1 LTSRLGS
8 LRRPSTLAFVLAVAA
23 LLGALVAA
31 IGPAKHLSSR
41 YSWPP
46 RDLPAGQPQL
56 VWYTPLLLARHEPQS
71 ISARIP
77 CSLPPSLSQ
86 KQNPVEVLAT
96 ARDPTRSGGLE
107 VTRSRA
113 RFVVRVGTH
122 VLAGGRII
130 AGSTAGSCSYTLFLA
145 SGRWELS
152 GGPDDVSRAG
162 NLDAMPLVDGLF
174 TELDLRSG
182 TPPSVDV
189 TTQTFGSRGTTL
201 QAILWSAAALAA
213 VVALLLVAAP
223 RRERWSW
230 RGAAR
235 RARRVTARARAADA
249 VVALLLGAW
258 WVVGPSFFD
267 DGWRLA
273 SQDDYAAFGGFST
286 YYSSFGVG
294 ALLDWLQWTEHVVFR
309 GSNVLLVLRLPAL
322 ICLAATW
329 ILCRWILNRIVPSDR
344 AIPVWALAAGFA
356 VGTMAW
362 GMTLRPEPVVAL
374 LVTGVFACT
383 ILFLERATAA
393 PLAVAA
399 VLVVLAVLAHPAG
412 LVALA
417 PLLAVA
423 PAIGRWVRSRWAA
436 ATTIVLAS
444 VAILGILAIVGSD
457 LQQRRADVLSLRT
470 YGDEI
475 SGWRDEISR
484 YTLLSRFP
492 YGTPVRRE
500 WVALAFLA
508 VLAYLLRRRADR
520 ERALLG
526 LPGASLGMALLLL
539 IATPSKLPW
548 HFGALI
554 GIAALALAAETARL
568 WQDAR
573 AAEGWQ
579 VRPFLVVGAAMI
591 AAAWSWSPR
600 SAWADL
606 DLRTLH
612 WTLGIE
618 KRLTLAKV
626 AGVAPLALLILFAA
640 VYALRRRSRLPDAPW
655 RAAAWTVPVV
665 ALPVVAFTV
674 SVLIAD
680 AAKTHSWTLARQNV
694 QSLKGDLRCGLADDA
709 LVPARAS
716 MRALSPLRTAQ
727 FVAASWLAPAPVTGL
742 PRFAL
747 GPPPAS
753 SPWFR
758 LPPGKR
764 IGFFLVGIPGA
775 ADSLQLE
782 WGRAQNGNV
791 ESLATAGVSVPTD
804 DARPDIGYWRF
815 YSAANLPAAPTGA
828 SAIRFVVRSATGTGA
843 GAALGL
849 TAPVTYED
857 ESLAQLLVRDQPS
870 LALPNLLT
878 YVPCVRQPRVGGVAE
893 VPKLLLAFRD
903 TMWPLGTGTS
913 PFDELS
919 ELYPFVRLPLSDSQ
933 NPPGDVAV
941 YEVDRRI
948 EGAEIAPPIVSGT

>member
-46 RDLPAGQPQL
+46 RDLPAGRPQL
-56 VWYTPLLLARHEPQS
+56 LWYTPLLLARHEPQS

-77 CSLPPSLSQ
+77 CSLTPPLSP
-86 KQNPVEVLAT
+86 KQRSVEVLAT
-96 ARDPTRSGGLE
+96 ARDPVRSGGLE
-107 VTRSRA
+107 ITRSRA
-113 RFVVRVGTH
+113 RFVVRVGTR
-122 VLAGGRII
+122 VLAGGRIVG
-130 AGSTAGSCSYTLFLA
+130 GSTGVSCSYTLLLA

-152 GGPDDVSRAG
+152 GGPNDVSRGG

-174 TELDLRSG
+174 TGLDLRSG
-182 TPPSVDV
+182 TPPSIEV
-189 TTQTFGSRGTTL
+189 TTPTFGSRGTTL
-201 QAILWSAAALAA
+201 QTILWPAAALAA
-213 VVALLLVAAP
+213 VVALLLVAIP
-223 RRERWSW
+223 RRPRWPW

-235 RARRVTARARAADA
+235 AVRRVAARARVADA
-249 VVALLLGAW
+249 VIALLLGVW
-258 WVVGPSFFD
+258 WIVGPSFFD

-273 SQDDYAAFGGFST
+273 SQQDYAAFGGFST

-329 ILCRWILNRIVPSDR
+329 ILCRWILNRVAPGAR
-344 AIPVWALAAGFA
+344 AVAVWALAGGFA
-356 VGTMAW
+356 VGAMAW

-374 LVTGVFACT
+374 LVTSVFACT
-383 ILFLERATAA
+383 ILFLERETAA

-423 PAIGRWVRSRWAA
+423 PTIGRWVRTRWAA

-457 LQQRRADVLSLRT
+457 LQQRRADVVSLRT

-484 YTLLSRFP
+484 YSLLGRAP
-492 YGTPVRRE
+492 YGSPLRRE

-508 VLAYLLRRRADR
+508 ILAYLLRRRPDR
-520 ERALLG
+520 QGVLLG
-526 LPGASLGMALLLL
+526 LPGASLGIALLLL

-548 HFGALI
+548 HFGSLI

-568 WQDAR
+568 RQDAR
-573 AAEGWQ
+573 GAEGWQ
-579 VRPFLVVGAAMI
+579 LRPLLVIGAAMV

-600 SAWADL
+600 NAWADL
-606 DLRTLH
+606 DLRTLQ

-626 AGVAPLALLILFAA
+626 AGVAPLALLLLFAA
-640 VYALRRRSRLPDAPW
+640 IYAVRRRSRLHDAPW
-655 RAAAWTVPVV
+655 RAAVWTVPVV
-665 ALPVVAFTV
+665 AVPLIAFTV
-674 SVLIAD
+674 GVLIAD

-709 LVPARAS
+709 LVPMRAS
-716 MRALSPLRTAQ
+716 MRALSPLGTAQ
-727 FVAASWLAPAPVTGL
+727 FVAASWLPPAPVEGL
-742 PRFAL
+742 PRLTL

-758 LPPGKR
+758 LPHGKR
-764 IGFFLVGIPGA
+764 VGFFLAGIPGS
-775 ADSLQLE
+775 ADSLELE
-782 WGRAQNGNV
+782 WGRAQNGKV
-791 ESLATAGVSVPTD
+791 EQLAAAGVSVPTD
-804 DARPDIGYWRF
+804 DARPDLSYWRF
-815 YSAANLPAAPTGA
+815 YSAANLPSAPAGA
-828 SAIRFVVRSATGTGA
+828 TAVRFAVRSANGP

-849 TAPVTYED
+849 TAPVTYDD
-857 ESLAQLLVRDQPS
+857 ESLARLLVRNRPS

-893 VPKLLLAFRD
+893 VPNLVLAFRD

-913 PFDELS
+913 PFDELP

-948 EGAEIAPPIVSGT
+948 EGAAIAPPVVSGT

>member
-23 LLGALVAA
+23 LLGAMVAA
-31 IGPAKHLSSR
+31 IGPAKHLSSH

-46 RDLPAGQPQL
+46 RELPAGQPQL
-56 VWYTPLLLARHEPQS
+56 LWYTPLLLARHTPES

-77 CSLPPSLSQ
+77 CSLPRPLSPRQ
-86 KQNPVEVLAT
+86 GPVEVLAT
-96 ARDPTRSGGLE
+96 ARDPDSSGGLAI
-107 VTRSRA
+107 THSHSRLI
-113 RFVVRVGTH
+113 VRVGTR
-122 VLAGGRII
+122 VLVGGRID
-130 AGSTAGSCSYTLFLA
+130 GGSCSYGLLLA
-145 SGRWELS
+145 PGRWELS
-152 GGPDDVSRAG
+152 GGPDDVSRG
-162 NLDAMPLVDGLF
+162 GSLEAMPVVNGLF
-174 TELDLRSG
+174 SELDLRSG
-182 TPPSVDV
+182 TPPTVDV

-201 QAILWSAAALAA
+201 QAILWSIAALAA
-213 VVALLLVAAP
+213 VAALLLVAVP
-223 RRERWSW
+223 RRPAWSW
-230 RGAAR
+230 AGAAR
-235 RARRVTARARAADA
+235 SAKRAIAHAQPADA
-249 VVALLLGAW
+249 AVASLLAVW
-258 WVVGPSFFD
+258 WFVGPSFFD

-273 SQDDYAAFGGFST
+273 SQQDYTAFGGFST

-294 ALLDWLQWTEHVVFR
+294 ALLDWLQWTEHVILG

-322 ICLAATW
+322 VCLAATW
-329 ILCRWILNRIVPSDR
+329 ILCRWILNRMVSDEGTI
-344 AIPVWALAAGFA
+344 ALWALAGGFA
-356 VGTMAW
+356 VGAMAW

-383 ILFLERATAA
+383 ILFLERETAA

-436 ATTIVLAS
+436 ATSIVLAS
-444 VAILGILAIVGSD
+444 VALLGILAIVGSD
-457 LQQRRADVLSLRT
+457 LHQRRADVISLRT

-492 YGTPVRRE
+492 YGTPLRRG

-508 VLAYLLRRRADR
+508 VLAYLMRRRPDR
-520 ERALLG
+520 PGALLG
-526 LPGASLGMALLLL
+526 LPGASLGIAFLLL

-548 HFGALI
+548 HFGAFI
-554 GIAALALAAETARL
+554 GVAALALAAETARL
-568 WQDAR
+568 RQDGR
-573 AAEGWQ
+573 FAEGWEL
-579 VRPFLVVGAAMI
+579 RPFLVIGAAMLV
-591 AAAWSWSPR
+591 AAWSWSPR
-600 SAWADL
+600 TAWADL
-606 DLRTLH
+606 DLRTLQ
-612 WTLGIE
+612 WTLGFE
-618 KRLTLAKV
+618 QRLTLAKL
-626 AGVAPLALLILFAA
+626 AGVAPLALLLVLAA
-640 VYALRRRSRLPDAPW
+640 TYALRRRSRLQAAPW
-655 RAAAWTVPVV
+655 SAAAWTVPVV
-665 ALPVVAFTV
+665 VLPLVAFTV
-674 SVLIAD
+674 GVLIAD

-716 MRALSPLRTAQ
+716 MRSLSPLRTAQ
-727 FVAASWLAPAPVTGL
+727 FVAASWLPPAPVEGL
-742 PRFAL
+742 PRYAL

-758 LPPGKR
+758 LPSGKR
-764 IGFFLVGIPGA
+764 VGFFLAGAPGS
-775 ADSLQLE
+775 ADSLELE
-782 WGRAQNGNV
+782 WGRARNGNV
-791 ESLATAGVSVPTD
+791 EQLATAGVSVPTD
-804 DARPDIGYWRF
+804 DARPDLGYWRF
-815 YSAANLPAAPTGA
+815 YAAANLPTAPAEA
-828 SAIRFVVRSATGTGA
+828 SAIRFVVRSATGTEP

-857 ESLAQLLVRDQPS
+857 VPLAGLLARERPS

-878 YVPCVRQPRVGGVAE
+878 YVPCVRQPRVAGVAD
-893 VPKLLLAFRD
+893 VPNLLLAFRD

-913 PFDELS
+913 PFDELP
-919 ELYPFVRLPLSDSQ
+919 ELYPFVRLPLSDSR

-948 EGAEIAPPIVSGT
+948 EGAEIAPAVVSGT

>member
-23 LLGALVAA
+23 LLGALAAA
-31 IGPAKHLSSR
+31 IGPAKHLSSH

-56 VWYTPLLLARHEPQS
+56 LWYTPLLLARHEPQS
-71 ISARIP
+71 IAARIP
-77 CSLPPSLSQ
+77 CSLPPALSP
-86 KQNPVEVLAT
+86 KQSPVEVLAT
-96 ARDPTRSGGLE
+96 ARNPVRSGGLE
-107 VTRSRA
+107 ITRSRA
-113 RFVVRVGTH
+113 RFVVRVGTR
-122 VLAGGRII
+122 VLAGGRIT
-130 AGSTAGSCSYTLFLA
+130 AGSTGCTYTLLLA

-152 GGPDDVSRAG
+152 GGPNGISRG
-162 NLDAMPLVDGLF
+162 GSLDTMPLVDALF

-189 TTQTFGSRGTTL
+189 TTRTFGSRGTTL
-201 QAILWSAAALAA
+201 QVILWSAAALAA
-213 VVALLLVAAP
+213 VVALLLVAGP
-223 RRERWSW
+223 RRPGWSW
-230 RGAAR
+230 TGAAR
-235 RARRVTARARAADA
+235 GVRRVIARARIADA

-258 WVVGPSFFD
+258 WIVGPSFFD

-273 SQDDYAAFGGFST
+273 SQQDYAAFGGFST

-322 ICLAATW
+322 ISLAATW
-329 ILCRWILNRIVPSDR
+329 ILCRWILNRIVPTDS
-344 AIPVWALAAGFA
+344 AIAVWALAAGFA
-356 VGTMAW
+356 VGAMAW

-436 ATTIVLAS
+436 ATTIVLA
-444 VAILGILAIVGSD
+444 AAALLGVLAIVGSD
-457 LQQRRADVLSLRT
+457 LQQRRADVISLRT

-508 VLAYLLRRRADR
+508 VLVYLLRRRPDR
-520 ERALLG
+520 QGALLG
-526 LPGASLGMALLLL
+526 LPSASLGIALLLL

-548 HFGALI
+548 HFGAFI
-554 GIAALALAAETARL
+554 GIAALALAAETGRL
-568 WQDAR
+568 WQDSR
-573 AAEGWQ
+573 TAEGWQ
-579 VRPFLVVGAAMI
+579 LRPFLVIGAATV

-600 SAWADL
+600 TAWADL
-606 DLRTLH
+606 DLRTLQ

-618 KRLTLAKV
+618 QRLTLAKV
-626 AGVAPLALLILFAA
+626 AGAAPVALLLVLAA
-640 VYALRRRSRLPDAPW
+640 VYALRSRSRLRAAPW
-655 RAAAWTVPVV
+655 LAAAWTVPVLV
-665 ALPVVAFTV
+665 LPVVAFTV
-674 SVLIAD
+674 GVLAAD
-680 AAKTHSWTLARQNV
+680 AAKTHSWTLARQNL
-694 QSLKGDLRCGLADDA
+694 QSLTGDLRCGLADDA
-709 LVPARAS
+709 LVPALAS
-716 MRALSPLRTAQ
+716 MRALAPLHSAR
-727 FVAASWLAPAPVTGL
+727 FVAANWLPSTPVEEL

-758 LPPGKR
+758 LQSGKR
-764 IGFFLVGIPGA
+764 IGFFLAGIPGA
-775 ADSLQLE
+775 ADSLELE
-782 WGRAQNGNV
+782 WGRAQNGSV
-791 ESLATAGVSVPTD
+791 ESLATAGVSVPAD
-804 DARPDIGYWRF
+804 DARPDLGYWRF
-815 YSAANLPAAPTGA
+815 YSSANLPAAPAGA
-828 SAIRFVVRSATGTGA
+828 SAIRFVVSSATATGP

-857 ESLAQLLVRDQPS
+857 ESLARLLVRDRPS

-913 PFDELS
+913 PFDELP

-941 YEVDRRI
+941 YEVDGRI
-948 EGAEIAPPIVSGT
+948 EGAAIAPPIVSGA